1 MASTHDRDRIEQ
13 LIAPYRIDRPK
24 SFRLADHDPGSTDGV
39 KHKAAAQER
48 LAEGVE
54 RLAELQARL
63 AAQET
68 YGLVVALPALDAAG
82 QGGAGKHGMTGPQPP
97 GGSVAAFQTPSPRGA
112 AP

>member
-39 KHKAAAQER
+39 KHKAAAEER

-54 RLAELQARL
+54 RLAGLQARL
-63 AAQET
+63 AAPET
-68 YGLVVALPALDAAG
+68 YRLVVAPPALDAAG
-82 QGGAGKHGMTGPQPP
+82 QDGGSKHGSTRPKPP
-97 GGSVAAFQTPSPRGA
+97 GGTAT
-112 AP
+112 